1 VGCNGRRTIGIDCR
15 QPLPEDGDM
24 RKTVSLDEDVDRV
37 IRQQMKES
45 GDSFKVVV
53 DRLLRLGLRE
63 RGYQVELPKPSDR
76 RRKK

>member
-1 VGCNGRRTIGIDCR
+1 M
-15 QPLPEDGDM
+15 PLPEDCDM

-37 IRQQMKES
+37 IREQMKQS

-53 DRLLRLGLRE
+53 DRLLRLGLRK
-63 RGYQVELPKPSDR
+63 RGYRLELPKPLDG